1 METRN
6 RLFDDVAK
14 VAGSAVGSL
23 SGLKNEVESRTR
35 QKLDDMIARLDLV
48 TREEFDSVMAV
59 AVKAREE
66 QEALTKRLS
75 ELEAE
80 IARLKGE
87 RPA

>member
-14 VAGSAVGSL
+14 VAGSAVGTL
-23 SGLKNEVESRTR
+23 SELKNEVESRTR

-87 RPA
+87 RQA

>member
-1 METRN
+1 MENHN

-14 VAGSAVGSL
+14 VASSAVGTL

-35 QKLDDMIARLDLV
+35 QKLDDLIARLDLV

-66 QEALTKRLS
+66 QEDLTKRLNA
-75 ELEAE
+75 LEAE
-80 IARLKGE
+80 VVRLKGE
-87 RPA
+87 RAV

>member
-1 METRN
+1 MDNRN

-14 VAGSAVGSL
+14 VAGSAVGTL

-59 AVKAREE
+59 AIKAREE
-66 QEALTKRLS
+66 QEALTRRLS

-87 RPA
+87 RPV

>member
-1 METRN
+1 MENHN

-14 VAGSAVGSL
+14 VAGSAVGTL

-35 QKLDDMIARLDLV
+35 QKLDDLIARLDLV

-66 QEALTKRLS
+66 QEDLTKRLNA
-75 ELEAE
+75 LEAE
-80 IARLKGE
+80 VVRLKGE
-87 RPA
+87 RAV